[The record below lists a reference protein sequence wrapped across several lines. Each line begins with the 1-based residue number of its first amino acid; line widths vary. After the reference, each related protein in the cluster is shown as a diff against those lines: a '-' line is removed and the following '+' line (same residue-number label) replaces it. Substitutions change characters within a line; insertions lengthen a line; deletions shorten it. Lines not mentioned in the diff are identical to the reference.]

1 MANPGMQKGQSDGSV
16 GGNLEQQIN
25 DILRTA
31 GNMAAGSFY
40 GKLPTVIMTEDAKGF
55 LAGKDEG
62 WVDKKLTKAVLK
74 DTKGFIKMPAG
85 VKFAPIDMDPNFAV
99 KPMETP
105 NVASSGG
112 RGGGADLA

>member
-1 MANPGMQKGQSDGSV
+1 MAGMQKGQSDGSV
-16 GGNLEQQIN
+16 GGDLETQVNKIAS
-25 DILRTA
+25 TA
-31 GNMAAGSFY
+31 LKMAAGSFY

-74 DTKGFIKMPAG
+74 DTEGFIKMPAG
-85 VKFAPIDMDPNFAV
+85 VKLAPIDMDPNFSV

-112 RGGGADLA
+112 RGGGTEVG